1 MIQSLSDPASLLNLP
16 DLILL
21 IFVAWS
27 VFNGARRGFLATV
40 IGLIGRIVVVV
51 GSCWLAKTC
60 APTLAGAVVTPIVG
74 EAFANQAAQNA
85 NIAGVLDSLQMTV
98 TEGAQTVAEG
108 IAFIL
113 LSVIFLI
120 LLSLA
125 LSFVLHSLSLL
136 TRFPPLG
143 WLNRLAGAA
152 FGLVSSLAVVLLL
165 VWCVHLVRPDLFSA
179 LGWLSPER
187 IQSTVLV
194 RDLLAYFPF

>member
-40 IGLIGRIVVVV
+40 IGLVGRIVVVV

>member
-1 MIQSLSDPASLLNLP
+1 MIQSLSDPASLFNLP
-16 DLILL
+16 DLLLL
-21 IFVAWS
+21 IFLAWS
-27 VFNGARRGFLATV
+27 VFNGARRGFIATI
-40 IGLIGRIVVVV
+40 IGLVGRIVVVV
-51 GSCWLAKTC
+51 GASWLAKAC

-74 EAFANQAAQNA
+74 EAFANQAAQNP

-98 TEGAQTVAEG
+98 TEGAQTIAEG
-108 IAFIL
+108 IAFVL
-113 LSVIFLI
+113 LTVVFLL

-152 FGLVSSLAVVLLL
+152 FGLVSGLAVVLLL

-194 RDLLAYFPF
+194 RGLLSYFPF

>member
-1 MIQSLSDPASLLNLP
+1 MIQSLSDPASLFNLP
-16 DLILL
+16 DLLLL
-21 IFVAWS
+21 IFLAWS
-27 VFNGARRGFLATV
+27 VFNGARRGFIATI
-40 IGLIGRIVVVV
+40 IGLVGRIVVVV
-51 GSCWLAKTC
+51 GASWLAKTC

-74 EAFANQAAQNA
+74 EAFANQAAQNP

-98 TEGAQTVAEG
+98 TEGAQTIAEG
-108 IAFIL
+108 IAFVL
-113 LSVIFLI
+113 LTVVFLL

-152 FGLVSSLAVVLLL
+152 FGLVSGLAVVLLL
-165 VWCVHLVRPDLFSA
+165 VWCAHLVRPDLFSA

-194 RDLLAYFPF
+194 RGLLSYFPF